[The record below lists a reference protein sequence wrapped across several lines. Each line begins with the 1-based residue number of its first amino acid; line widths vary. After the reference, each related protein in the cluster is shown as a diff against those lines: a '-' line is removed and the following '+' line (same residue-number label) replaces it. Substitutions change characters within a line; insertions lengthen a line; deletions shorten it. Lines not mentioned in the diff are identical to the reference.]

1 MQGRDMELEK
11 IREILAELLQ
21 IDPHTITED
30 SFLVDDLGADSL
42 DLFQL
47 QMRLEQE
54 YDVEMDDRLEERIF
68 TVRDVVEALQE
79 TTGGGKKR

>member
-1 MQGRDMELEK
+1 METEK

-21 IDPHTITED
+21 IDPRTITED

-54 YDVEMDDRLEERIF
+54 YDIEMDDRLEERIF
-68 TVRDVVEALQE
+68 TVRDVTDALRQVTDRVE
-79 TTGGGKKR
+79 K